1 MWYLLFTTAAS
12 LLKAAILNFD
22 LPRTDGR
29 TPEGRTDRRTDGRTK
44 DGTKKQKTKTNKT
57 HTHSHKN
64 KKNEGYF
71 FMVSNDAEGHDDQ
84 NAYWIVKIGAILE
97 G

>member
-1 MWYLLFTTAAS
+1 MCSIFYLALRRDRS
-12 LLKAAILNFD
+12 SGHLGNKSGKVPEKLKKNIYIS
-22 LPRTDGR
+22 
-29 TPEGRTDRRTDGRTK
+29 
-44 DGTKKQKTKTNKT
+44 QHKT
-57 HTHSHKN
+57 
-64 KKNEGYF
+64 KNEGYF

>member
-29 TPEGRTDRRTDGRTK
+29 TPEGRTDRRTDGRTH
-44 DGTKKQKTKTNKT
+44 DGRNKKQKKRTKT
-57 HTHSHKN
+57 HTHKKN